1 MPNGLYIPQ
10 STAGITQQGITGLA
24 NIKETQRRGELQE
37 RQFTAQ
43 QEQVEQQNRFKA
55 GQQRLSTISA
65 LLPYADDNKFLSL
78 INEVNQLSE
87 SMGIGSFNLDANK
100 TLTDRQGFEEGIAT
114 SAKLSKTNPDAGSE
128 LFDET
133 ISKYQLDEQP
143 IVPEIEATTV
153 TAREGLYMSP
163 SQRIEEEKK
172 LRRQAGATAGL
183 EGERLLS
190 FVESGK
196 VPAAAAG
203 KLPTA
208 ATTVIVGDKIKQWNS
223 ATQRYDIEVG
233 AAPSKGKG
241 KDLTGKAAL
250 RASEAK
256 QKIGIVLNKID
267 EATDQL
273 GFFSTGATA
282 QFSKWLDA
290 SPAGQLA
297 NTVVT
302 IQAITGFDELRR
314 MKESSPTGGAL
325 GQVSEF
331 ELKNLQSVI
340 ASMEVGQPE
349 DQLRNNLKQIKNLYI
364 NLRANM
370 NLGEMIE
377 RNPALEEKINRAK
390 AVVNDEGE
398 RLFSPMQIF
407 QRIRLAE
414 QANTRGQ

>member
-143 IVPEIEATTV
+143 MVPEIEATTV

-163 SQRIEEEKK
+163 SQRTAAERER
-172 LRRQAGATAGL
+172 RRQVGATAGL
-183 EGERLLS
+183 SGERLLA
-190 FVESGK
+190 FEESGK

-203 KLPTA
+203 
-208 ATTVIVGDKIKQWNS
+208 
-223 ATQRYDIEVG
+223 RG
-233 AAPSKGKG
+233 AARITDTKVERGKKQDYESFDG
-241 KDLTGKAAL
+241 GQTWRKWGEPYSTGKAGGAGGA
-250 RASEAK
+250 ASLKWDKDAGSVLGKFFGTMTVDGYLQVPEARMAEYQDSLSYLTDYK
-256 QKIGIVLNKID
+256 QKG
-267 EATDQL
+267 
-273 GFFSTGATA
+273 
-282 QFSKWLDA
+282 A
-290 SPAGQLA
+290 SPNNAAVLA
-297 NTVVT
+297 
-302 IQAITGFDELRR
+302 AR
-314 MKESSPTGGAL
+314 
-325 GQVSEF
+325 
-331 ELKNLQSVI
+331 
-340 ASMEVGQPE
+340 
-349 DQLRNNLKQIKNLYI
+349 
-364 NLRANM
+364 
-370 NLGEMIE
+370 
-377 RNPALEEKINRAK
+377 RAK
-390 AVVNDEGE
+390 AGGIDPIQTTVDRLKGEGKTNSE
-398 RLFSPMQIF
+398 IKKLIRQSQFKS
-407 QRIRLAE
+407 IRLE
-414 QANTRGQ
+414 DYLGTRTK